1 MVFRIQ
7 ITSILSLIILY
18 IRSSLNV
25 RGSHWVIISTF
36 LTVLVFFGSMP
47 SRDLPTMSKQ
57 QISAMV
63 FMDVQC
69 QSGTSDCGLFSIA
82 FATSLCLGLDPVH
95 ITYTQG
101 DIRNHRVI
109 SDFPQTKRKRYSVH
123 KGSIVKYSV
132 YIA

>member
-1 MVFRIQ
+1 M
-7 ITSILSLIILY
+7 
-18 IRSSLNV
+18 
-25 RGSHWVIISTF
+25 
-36 LTVLVFFGSMP
+36 FFDSML

-57 QISAMV
+57 QIAISNLI

-69 QSGTSDCGLFSIA
+69 QSGASACGLFSIA

-101 DIRNHRVI
+101 DIKNHLIIFKQVARVI
-109 SDFPQTKRKRYSVH
+109 SDFPQTKRKRYSIH